1 VVTAYEFPEKTTD
14 WPDYPPIGE
23 NIYNTKILI
32 LDEEKRLVPFG
43 ATGEIYIGGVCLAK
57 GYINRDDLTAKRFIT
72 DPWGDGDYLYKS
84 GDFGKYLPDGNL
96 VFLGRKDEQI
106 KIRGFRIEPKE
117 IEWQLLKFP
126 SIKEAVV
133 IPKSSVFSEK
143 HLEAFLVVNTE
154 KNDSLINEI
163 YTFLQENLPPHM
175 LPSRFNFIEQM
186 PLTSSGKINRKALE
200 SYESSVN
207 YTLDNIAPPKTQ
219 TEKEVIALLES
230 MFKFKIGISNS
241 FISIGGSSLLAM
253 QAVSMLQK
261 KFLIEMPAHT
271 I

>member
-1 VVTAYEFPEKTTD
+1 
-14 WPDYPPIGE
+14 
-23 NIYNTKILI
+23 
-32 LDEEKRLVPFG
+32 
-43 ATGEIYIGGVCLAK
+43 
-57 GYINRDDLTAKRFIT
+57 
-72 DPWGDGDYLYKS
+72 
-84 GDFGKYLPDGNL
+84 
-96 VFLGRKDEQI
+96 
-106 KIRGFRIEPKE
+106 
-117 IEWQLLKFP
+117 
-126 SIKEAVV
+126 
-133 IPKSSVFSEK
+133 
-143 HLEAFLVVNTE
+143 
-154 KNDSLINEI
+154 
-163 YTFLQENLPPHM
+163 M

-271 I
+271 ILSDPTLAHTARRIDQLKQTMNQPQTELETI